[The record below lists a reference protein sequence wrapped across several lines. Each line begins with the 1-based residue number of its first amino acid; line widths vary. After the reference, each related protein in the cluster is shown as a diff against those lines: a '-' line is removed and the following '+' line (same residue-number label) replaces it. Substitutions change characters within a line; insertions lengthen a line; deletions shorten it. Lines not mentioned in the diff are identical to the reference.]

1 LLVES
6 YTNTMAIGYICSCC
20 GEKGSREDGT
30 DTKSMMFCQPCGEAP
45 KASPPDM
52 SVHTIELDTPVV
64 VLEASTAFS
73 MLTPNEQAYAYALG
87 KADWEGAKICL
98 LQCSPESVPI
108 FCLLQLVFSAQT
120 MEELKA
126 AALENEMSSD
136 EVSQAIIYAAA
147 FYGNMGNYKSFGDTK
162 FVPALPAQRFRL
174 LLHSSKARKDSV
186 EALWDECCLRMYSL
200 PPRHRQ
206 MGIGAENGIS
216 TYFSANCTENDAKL
230 ANAFLDSIGLS
241 AYNTRLFKSD
251 DGNYTVR
258 LASAVRSPTE
268 GVDNQKNVH
277 VYKGKTFTIAVGDYA
292 PLMKRVVN
300 AIQEAIPHVA
310 NPTQESMLQ
319 NYVTSFTTGSI
330 PDHKNA
336 SRDWIKDTGP
346 AVESYIGFIE
356 SYRDPSGVRGEW
368 EGFVS
373 CVNKE
378 VSRKFQVL
386 VDKAETFLEKMPWTK
401 EFEKDTFLRPDFT
414 SLEVLSFGS
423 SGVPAGINIP
433 NYDDIRQSEGF
444 KNVSLGNVLQASYGS
459 AVGKKVTFISDHDQ
473 EMFKALKAEAFEVQ
487 VGIHELLGHGSGKIY
502 HQGTPDAD
510 ALAASGFIHPITGE
524 PITGPFFD
532 PGSSWDSTFGKIAST
547 YEECRAECTGLY
559 LCLEP
564 EILQVFSVL
573 DAQTDLPEISDVA
586 YINWLLMAR
595 AGLTGLEFYTPETK
609 GWRQAHMQ
617 ARYVIL
623 RVLLEAG
630 ELLTLKQ
637 VVGEDGNRDVHVVL
651 NRKLISTLG
660 KKIIGEFLLKLQVYK
675 SLGDIVSGSTMYN
688 QYAEVPEEMSKLREI
703 VMARKEPRKLLIQ
716 PHMYKGDD
724 NGVKLQTFS
733 GTPEGMIESFK
744 SRFPAEDLELMAL
757 YNADKVAMND

>member
-1 LLVES
+1 
-6 YTNTMAIGYICSCC
+6 
-20 GEKGSREDGT
+20 
-30 DTKSMMFCQPCGEAP
+30 MFCQPCGEAP
-45 KASPPDM
+45 KAPHPDM
-52 SVHTIELDTPVV
+52 SVHTIELETPVV

-73 MLTPNEQAYAYALG
+73 MLTPKEQAYAYALG

-108 FCLLQLVFSAQT
+108 FCLFQLAFSAQT
-120 MEELKA
+120 IEELKA
-126 AALENEMSSD
+126 EALEKYLSRE
-136 EVSQAIIYAAA
+136 EVSQAIIYVAA
-147 FYGNMGNYKSFGDTK
+147 FYGNLGNYKSFGDTK
-162 FVPALPAQRFRL
+162 FVPALPAERFHL
-174 LLHSSKARKDSV
+174 FLSSSKASNKAV
-186 EALWDECCLRMYSL
+186 EALWDACCVRMYSL
-200 PPRHRQ
+200 PPRQRQ
-206 MGIGAENGIS
+206 MGIGAEKGIS
-216 TYFSANCTENDAKL
+216 TYFSANCTEADAEL
-230 ANAFLDSIGLS
+230 TNAFLDSIGLS
-241 AYNTRLFKSD
+241 AYNTRLFKSN
-251 DGNYTVR
+251 DGDYTVR
-258 LASAVRSPTE
+258 LASAARPPTTE
-268 GVDNQKNVH
+268 AGLDEQKQKNVH
-277 VYKGKTFTIAVGDYA
+277 VYKGKTFTITVGDYA
-292 PLMKRVVN
+292 PLMKRVID

-319 NYVTSFTTGSI
+319 HYVTSFNTGSI
-330 PDHKNA
+330 SAHKDA

-386 VDKAETFLEKMPWTK
+386 VDMAEIFLEMMPWTK
-401 EFEKDTFLRPDFT
+401 EFEKDIFLRPDFT

-444 KNVSLGNVLQASYGS
+444 KNVSLGNVLQAGYGS
-459 AVGKKVTFISDHDQ
+459 AVGKKVTFISEHDQ
-473 EMFKALKAEAFEVQ
+473 IMFKALKADAFEVQ
-487 VGIHELLGHGSGKIY
+487 VGVHELLGHGSGKMF
-502 HQGTPDAD
+502 HQGTPDAE
-510 ALAASGFIHPITGE
+510 AMVSSRFVHPLTGE

-532 PGSSWDSTFGKIAST
+532 PGSTWDSTFGKIAST

-564 EILQVFSVL
+564 QVLQVFGVL
-573 DAQTDLPEISDVA
+573 DAQMDLPDISDVA

-630 ELLTLKQ
+630 DGKLLTLKQ
-637 VVGEDGNRDVHVVL
+637 TVGEDGSPDVDVVL
-651 NRKLISTLG
+651 NRKLISTVG
-660 KKIIGEFLLKLQVYK
+660 KKTIGEFLLKLQVYK
-675 SLGDIVSGSTMYN
+675 SLGDLVNGSAMYN
-688 QYAEVPEEMSKLREI
+688 KYASVPEEMSTLREI

-716 PHMYKGDD
+716 PHMHKDD
-724 NGVKLQTFS
+724 DGGVKLQTFA
-733 GTPEGMIESFK
+733 GTPEGMIESFI
-744 SRFPAEDLELMAL
+744 SRFPAEDPELMAL
-757 YNADKVAMND
+757 YDADKVAIND